1 MGRTYEA
8 ILRAEEEYK
17 KKLQETGVGADERL
31 WLTPQSDSA
40 TQPRTNGH
48 DDIKT
53 KLLTRYANE
62 SLKVILLTG
71 PAHGTGTT
79 TTALTLAKDLASNL
93 QKKVLLV
100 DANLRTPILHKIFKI
115 KPSIGISDLLADN
128 GSTSFNF
135 FKVGPGKLYLFP
147 AGLNRNQK
155 NGYFES
161 QRFDQFLN
169 HTRKLFDYVIIDSA
183 PVTQFQDSQSICSK
197 VDGVIVVLSQG
208 KTRRQVAIRIKK
220 ELEDAGARILG
231 VVLNRRKYHIP
242 NWIYRRL

>member
-8 ILRAEEEYK
+8 IQRAEKEYK
-17 KKLQETGVGADERL
+17 RILKETGVGAEERL
-31 WLTPQSDSA
+31 WLTPHSDSA
-40 TQPRTNGH
+40 TPPKTNGY

-53 KLLTRYANE
+53 KLLTRYAHE

-71 PAHGTGTT
+71 PTHGTGTT
-79 TTALTLAKDLASNL
+79 TIALTLAKDIVSNSR
-93 QKKVLLV
+93 KKVLLV
-100 DANLRTPILHKIFKI
+100 DANLRTPMLHKIFKI
-115 KPSIGISDLLADN
+115 KPSVGISDLLSEN
-128 GSTSFNF
+128 GGTSFNF
-135 FKVGPGKLYLFP
+135 FKVGPGQLFLFP

-169 HTRKLFDYVIIDSA
+169 RARKLFDYVIIDSA
-183 PVTQFQDSQSICSK
+183 PVTRFQDSQSICSK

-208 KTRRQVAIRIKK
+208 RTRRQVAVRIKK
-220 ELEDAGARILG
+220 ELEEAGARILG

-242 NWIYRRL
+242 DWIYRRL

>member
-8 ILRAEEEYK
+8 IQRAEKEYK
-17 KKLQETGVGADERL
+17 RILKETGIGAEERL

-40 TQPRTNGH
+40 TPPKTH
-48 DDIKT
+48 DYDDIKT

-71 PAHGTGTT
+71 PTHGTGTT
-79 TTALTLAKDLASNL
+79 TIALTLAKDIVSNSR
-93 QKKVLLV
+93 KKVLLV

-115 KPSIGISDLLADN
+115 KPSVGISDLLSQN
-128 GSTSFNF
+128 GGTSFNF
-135 FKVGPGKLYLFP
+135 FKVGPGQLYLFP

-161 QRFDQFLN
+161 QRFDQFLK
-169 HTRKLFDYVIIDSA
+169 HARKLFDYVIIDSA
-183 PVTQFQDSQSICSK
+183 PVTRFQDSQSICSK

-208 KTRRQVAIRIKK
+208 RTRRQVAIRIKR

-242 NWIYRRL
+242 DWLYRRL

>member
-8 ILRAEEEYK
+8 ILRAEKEYK

-31 WLTPQSDSA
+31 WLTPQADSA
-40 TQPRTNGH
+40 TPPRTNGH

-79 TTALTLAKDLASNL
+79 TTALTLAKDLASNT

-115 KPSIGISDLLADN
+115 KPSIGISDLLSEN
-128 GSTSFNF
+128 GGTSFNF

-147 AGLNRNQK
+147 AGFSSKQK

-161 QRFDQFLN
+161 QRFDQFLS

-183 PVTQFQDSQSICSK
+183 PVTRSQSICSK

-231 VVLNRRKYHIP
+231 VVLNRRKYRIGF
-242 NWIYRRL
+242 IEDYDFF